1 MYFLTNSLNELEN
14 LKEILQEPLTHYVN
28 KYGISVSKL
37 DRIIIGSKYS
47 AVQLKNGHI
56 GVCSN
61 LRKKFDVDILELQ
74 NPDLEN
80 TNHRIIITAYF
91 NALLNYN
98 NKYKRTADIFDK
110 INFNKFKNIVMI
122 GMFKPILKRFEE
134 SNIDVS
140 VFDMRNKTNEVL
152 PYKNEMEYVAKADAI
167 ILTSTSIFNGTFM
180 NIIKNSKESSNIFLL
195 GPSTIMNTD
204 MFSYKN
210 IKCIFGSV
218 FNRFDE
224 RVLDTI
230 SKGEGTRKFL
240 SSGKKVFLQIS

>member
-1 MYFLTNSLNELEN
+1 MHFLPDSLNELEN

-28 KYGISVSKL
+28 KYGISVSQL

-80 TNHRIIITAYF
+80 TNHRILITAYF

-98 NKYKRTADIFDK
+98 NKYIRTADIFDK
-110 INFNKFKNIVMI
+110 INFKNIKNIVMI
-122 GMFKPILKRFEE
+122 GMFKPILKKFEE

-140 VFDMRNKTNEVL
+140 VFDMRDKTNEVL

-167 ILTSTSIFNGTFM
+167 ILTSTSIFNRTFM
-180 NIIKNSKESSNIFLL
+180 DIIKNSKESCHIFLL

-218 FNRFDE
+218 FNRFDD

-240 SSGKKVFLQIS
+240 PFGKKVFLQL

>member
-1 MYFLTNSLNELEN
+1 MHFLPDSLNELEN

-28 KYGISVSKL
+28 KYGISVSQL

-80 TNHRIIITAYF
+80 TNHRILITAYF

-98 NKYKRTADIFDK
+98 NKYIRTADIFDK
-110 INFNKFKNIVMI
+110 INFKNIKNIVMI
-122 GMFKPILKRFEE
+122 GMFKPILKKFEE

-140 VFDMRNKTNEVL
+140 VFDMRDNTNEVL

-167 ILTSTSIFNGTFM
+167 ILTSTSIFNRTFM
-180 NIIKNSKESSNIFLL
+180 DIIKNSKESCHIFLL

-218 FNRFDE
+218 FNRFDD

-240 SSGKKVFLQIS
+240 PFGKKVFLQL

>member
-1 MYFLTNSLNELEN
+1 M
-14 LKEILQEPLTHYVN
+14 KEILQEPISHYVN
-28 KYGISVSKL
+28 KYGIRVSQL

-61 LRKKFDVDILELQ
+61 LKKKFDVDIVELQ

-80 TNHRIIITAYF
+80 TNHRIIITAYL
-91 NALLNYN
+91 NALLNYDN
-98 NKYKRTADIFDK
+98 EYKRTADIFDE
-110 INFNKFKNIVMI
+110 INFKNINNLVMI
-122 GMFKPILKRFEE
+122 GMFKPILKRFKE
-134 SNIDVS
+134 SKIKVS
-140 VFDMRNKTNEVL
+140 VFDMRDNTNEAL
-152 PYKNEMEYVAKADAI
+152 PYKKEMEYVAKADAL

-180 NIIKNSKESSNIFLL
+180 DIIKNSKESCRIFLL

-240 SSGKKVFLQIS
+240 PFGKKVFLQI

>member
-1 MYFLTNSLNELEN
+1 MHFLPDSLNELEN

-28 KYGISVSKL
+28 KYGISVSQL

-80 TNHRIIITAYF
+80 TNHRILITAYF

-110 INFNKFKNIVMI
+110 INFKNIKNIVMI

-140 VFDMRNKTNEVL
+140 VFDMRDKTNEVL

-167 ILTSTSIFNGTFM
+167 ILTSTSIFNRTFM
-180 NIIKNSKESSNIFLL
+180 DIIKNSKESCHIFLL

-218 FNRFDE
+218 FNRFDD

-240 SSGKKVFLQIS
+240 PFGKKVFLQL